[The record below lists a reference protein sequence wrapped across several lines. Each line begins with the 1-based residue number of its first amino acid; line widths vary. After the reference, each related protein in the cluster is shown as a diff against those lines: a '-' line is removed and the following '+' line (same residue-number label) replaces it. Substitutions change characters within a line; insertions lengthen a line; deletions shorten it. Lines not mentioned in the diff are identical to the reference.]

1 MECHKTIIDPW
12 LILLMVKSSSA
23 SALGLVGGSKALAGA
38 DAAEL
43 FSRLALDHHRS
54 IELFLSFGLDL
65 GID

>member
-1 MECHKTIIDPW
+1 
-12 LILLMVKSSSA
+12 MVKSSSA